1 MDCFFVIGEDNRDAQ
16 NKTHNRISC
25 LHIEGGV
32 CGNNTCMDFLRRKQT
47 QKAWQILKVIAIVFW
62 DVLGM

>member
-1 MDCFFVIGEDNRDAQ
+1 MIGEANSGTQ

-32 CGNNTCMDFLRRKQT
+32 CGDNTCMDFLRRKQT
-47 QKAWQILKVIAIVFW
+47 EKAWQILIVIATVFW
-62 DVLGM
+62 DALGM

>member
-1 MDCFFVIGEDNRDAQ
+1 MIGEANRGAQ

-32 CGNNTCMDFLRRKQT
+32 CGDNTCMDFLRRKQT
-47 QKAWQILKVIAIVFW
+47 EKAWQILIVIATVFW
-62 DVLGM
+62 DALGM